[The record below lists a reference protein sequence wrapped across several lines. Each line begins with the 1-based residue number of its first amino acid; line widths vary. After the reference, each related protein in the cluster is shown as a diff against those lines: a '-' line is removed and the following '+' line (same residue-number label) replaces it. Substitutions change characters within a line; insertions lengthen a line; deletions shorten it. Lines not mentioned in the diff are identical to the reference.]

1 MDVEFTYK
9 ITGASADMWE
19 ALEAACH
26 RAARLNPAFVD
37 YSLYPPQGD
46 EDSGQALFV
55 SRGHDQSAIKRRI
68 VAPIRTLFIRAKIT
82 VPMIQLTG
90 TRVLPN
96 GRSLTVAQGR
106 TPKYTFT
113 DPNLGQ
119 MLADHGATLNASSHG
134 GA

>member
-19 ALEAACH
+19 ALEAACV
-26 RAARLNPAFVD
+26 RAAKLNPAFVD
-37 YSLYPPQGD
+37 YALYPPQ
-46 EDSGQALFV
+46 EDQDCGQALFV

-68 VAPIRTLFIRAKIT
+68 VAPIRTLFLKAKIA

-119 MLADHGATLNASSHG
+119 MMADYGATLKQSSPG
-134 GA
+134 GV